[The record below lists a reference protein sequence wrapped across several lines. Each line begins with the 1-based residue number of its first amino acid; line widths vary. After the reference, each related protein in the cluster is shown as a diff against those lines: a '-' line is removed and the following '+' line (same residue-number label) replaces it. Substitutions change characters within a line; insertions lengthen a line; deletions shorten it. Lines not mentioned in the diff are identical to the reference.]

1 MGGDDGFARRW
12 LIHWI
17 TAMLFS
23 AIFFFLL
30 KAIERELC
38 IIGADLILWV

>member
-1 MGGDDGFARRW
+1 MAMGGNDGFARRW

-23 AIFFFLL
+23 VTFFIF
-30 KAIERELC
+30 
-38 IIGADLILWV
+38 